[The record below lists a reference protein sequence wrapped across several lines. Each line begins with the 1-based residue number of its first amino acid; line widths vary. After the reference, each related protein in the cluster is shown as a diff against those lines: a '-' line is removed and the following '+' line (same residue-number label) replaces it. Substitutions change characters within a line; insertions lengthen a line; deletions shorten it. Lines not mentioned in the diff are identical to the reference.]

1 LRESSISTIIKVNNK
16 IITNLAQITLNLIIV
31 ADRNSTIDE
40 ISYQILN
47 VTLAV
52 IDRSVTMNINVKNYK
67 NIFIH
72 WLTHY
77 YSKVANF

>member
-1 LRESSISTIIKVNNK
+1 LRESSISTIINVNNK

-40 ISYQILN
+40 ISCQILN

-52 IDRSVTMNINVKNYK
+52 IDRSVTMHINVKNYK

-72 WLTHY
+72 RLTHY
-77 YSKVANF
+77 YSKVTNF

>member
-1 LRESSISTIIKVNNK
+1 
-16 IITNLAQITLNLIIV
+16 LIIV

-52 IDRSVTMNINVKNYK
+52 IDRSATMHINVKK
-67 NIFIH
+67 
-72 WLTHY
+72 L
-77 YSKVANF
+77 